1 MEIQETKESKLLGR
15 KEVSVLFKEKAGALT
30 RRDAVKEVAQEMK
43 VDESRVGLISL
54 YPEAGTRSLV
64 GRFHVYDSE
73 DSMKRLHHDYL
84 RVRLL
89 TKEEREKLKQEKKK
103 AEQPKA
109 K

>member
-15 KEVSVLFKEKAGALT
+15 REVLVLFKEKAGALT

-43 VDESRVGLISL
+43 VEEKRVGLISL
-54 YPEAGTRSLV
+54 YSEAGTRSLV

-73 DSMKRLHHDYL
+73 ESMKRLHHDYL

-89 TKEEREKLKQEKKK
+89 TKEEREKLKQDKKK

>member
-1 MEIQETKESKLLGR
+1 MEIRETKESKLLGR
-15 KEVSVLFKEKAGALT
+15 REVLVLFKEKAGALT

-43 VDESRVGLISL
+43 VEEKRVGLISL
-54 YPEAGTRSLV
+54 YSQAGTRSLV

-73 DSMKRLHHDYL
+73 ESMKSLHHDYL
-84 RVRLL
+84 SVRLL

-103 AEQPKA
+103 AQQPKA